1 MIILNCFKKFF
12 VWRGRASRS
21 EYWFFLLFLLVGHIL
36 ASIINTSLFNGGF
49 YLGAMGTS
57 LLTLNSIFSLITF
70 FPFLSVTIRR
80 LHDTDHSGWWY
91 WITFWPICF
100 FGWKSKKHDLTVPI
114 LGLMYS
120 IILLIQIGDKEDNR
134 YGSNPLD

>member
-1 MIILNCFKKFF
+1 MGDIMIILDCFKKFF

-21 EYWFFLLFLLVGHIL
+21 EYWFFFLFVIVGHVL
-36 ASIINTSLFNGGF
+36 AGIVNAFLVSNGSMSPGATSN
-49 YLGAMGTS
+49 A
-57 LLTLNSIFSLITF
+57 IFSLITF

-80 LHDTDHSGWWY
+80 FHDTDHSGWWY

-114 LGLMYS
+114 FGLMYS
-120 IILLIQIGDKEDNR
+120 IILLIQIGDKGDNR
-134 YGSNPLD
+134 YGSDPLN